1 MQPRATP
8 GHPVLHYLAVIRAA
22 RDFGL
27 DPDALYPLALR
38 FPPAAGSIDKFAE
51 AVTTA
56 LLERA

>member
-1 MQPRATP
+1 MQPWIAP
-8 GHPVLHYLAVIRAA
+8 AHPVLHYLAVVRAA

-38 FPPAAGSIDKFAE
+38 FPPAPGSIDKFAE